1 MIMGG
6 DGVTKEGRDGSK
18 RGREGGRVT
27 FPPLV
32 ESTIIAPPP
41 FAAAKAR

>member
-1 MIMGG
+1 MGVREG
-6 DGVTKEGRDGSK
+6 GKEE
-18 RGREGGRVT
+18 GREGGKEGVT

-32 ESTIIAPPP
+32 ESITIAPPP